1 MPSSTD
7 DDDPAELFDRMLAAM
22 AAERASIADRLHD
35 GPQQSLTAVRLMVNV
50 AQEAVRSNDRG
61 QAEQVLA
68 KLDTLAADAAE
79 ELRKLTAR
87 LYPAAVSR
95 QGLVL
100 ALARLAEQISDEYGV
115 QATFHRPDGEWDADE
130 RRDTAIYEVAR
141 EAAVN
146 AARHGRPP
154 VDIRLGAGPAGIVMR
169 VDDSG
174 GSLEDVEPGDGIG
187 IRMMR
192 DRAARIQGELDI
204 RSEPDRLTSVVLQVP
219 VR

>member
-1 MPSSTD
+1 
-7 DDDPAELFDRMLAAM
+7 MLAAM
-22 AAERASIADRLHD
+22 EAERAALANRLHD

-50 AQEAVRSNDRG
+50 AQEAVRSDDRG

-68 KLDTLAADAAE
+68 KLDELASQAAE

-95 QGLVL
+95 QGLVA

-115 QATFHRPDGEWDADE
+115 EATFHRPADEWDADE
-130 RRDTAIYEVAR
+130 TRDTAIFEVAR

-154 VDIRLGAGPAGIVMR
+154 VEIRLDAGAGGIVMR
-169 VDDSG
+169 VDHRG
-174 GSLEDVEPGDGIG
+174 GNLGEVEPVDWIG
-187 IRMMR
+187 LRMMR
-192 DRAARIQGELDI
+192 DRAARLQGELDI
-204 RSEPDRLTSVVLQVP
+204 STSQELTSVVLRVP
-219 VR
+219 DSL